1 MFETNTP
8 HFKESVSWVSFAAAK
23 WTLHLVPFGLGKV
36 FPFTIIRNRA
46 KGLQCTSVYPWGSVT
61 LSHQLAAVCMLRMRF
76 LKGHSVSSRVM
87 WCSCPRQ

>member
-8 HFKESVSWVSFAAAK
+8 HFKECVSWVSFAAAK

-61 LSHQLAAVCMLRMRF
+61 LA
-76 LKGHSVSSRVM
+76 SVG
-87 WCSCPRQ
+87 CSMHAKDEIFEGPQCQ